1 MTVRR
6 LRADEAKLLKE
17 LRLRALAEA
26 PTAFAH
32 THAEISA
39 RPDEYWEDMARNL
52 TEPGRNV
59 MFLAEDEGRAIGM
72 AFGLVPRDRPDVPH
86 VGGMWVDP
94 DVRGRD
100 VGRALTTAV
109 LDWAG
114 ERGFQRIGL
123 WVTESNA
130 PAVALYERMGFAATA
145 RRDRHPVH
153 SHLAILEMER
163 AL

>member
-39 RPDEYWEDMARNL
+39 KPDAYWEEM
-52 TEPGRNV
+52 TTSVTSRNV
-59 MFLAEDEGRAIGM
+59 MVVAEEDGAAVGM
-72 AFGLVPRDRPDVPH
+72 AFGILQRDRPDVPH

-94 DVRGRD
+94 GARGGG
-100 VGRALTTAV
+100 VGRALTEAV
-109 LDWAG
+109 LDWAR
-114 ERGFQRIGL
+114 ERGFHRIGL
-123 WVTESNA
+123 WVTEGNA
-130 PAVALYERMGFAATA
+130 PAVALYERMGFAFTG
-145 RRDRHPVH
+145 RRDRQPVH
-153 SHLAILEMER
+153 TELSILEMER
-163 AL
+163 EL

>member
-1 MTVRR
+1 MSVRR
-6 LRADEAKLLKE
+6 LRADEAKLLKD
-17 LRLRALAEA
+17 LRLRALADA

-39 RPDEYWEDMARNL
+39 KSDGYWEDMARNL

-59 MFLAEDEGRAIGM
+59 MFVAEDEGRAIGM
-72 AFGLVPRDRPDVPH
+72 AFGLVPRERPDVPH
-86 VGGMWVDP
+86 LGGMWVDP
-94 DVRGRD
+94 DARGRD

-153 SHLAILEMER
+153 FHLAILEMER

>member
-1 MTVRR
+1 MKVRR
-6 LRADEAKLLKE
+6 LEPGEAALLKD

-39 RPDEYWEDMARNL
+39 RPDSYWEEMTRGL
-52 TEPGRNV
+52 TEPGLHV
-59 MFLAEDEGRAIGM
+59 MFVAEAEGRAIGM
-72 AFGLVPRDRPDVPH
+72 AFGVLQRERPDVPH

-94 DVRGRD
+94 AARAGG
-100 VGRALTTAV
+100 VGSALTAAV
-109 LDWAG
+109 LDWAR

-123 WVTESNA
+123 WVTEGNA
-130 PAVALYERMGFAATA
+130 AAIALYERMGFTPTG
-145 RRDRHPVH
+145 RRDRQPVAPD
-153 SHLAILEMER
+153 LGILEMER